1 MLMPPRLRC
10 LSMPLVL
17 LAIAGLPATALAGP
31 ADYDCNDGTVLN
43 GDFTPR
49 TAQIHYAGQHWTL
62 GRVHGSREARYVSS
76 RAGVSVT
83 IVRNLATVQRKGQP
97 ELSCKLV
104 VRALK
109 Q

>member
-1 MLMPPRLRC
+1 MPMPSALRRLS
-10 LSMPLVL
+10 LPLA
-17 LAIAGLPATALAGP
+17 LAAAGLPVTVLAAP
-31 ADYDCNDGTVLN
+31 ADYDCSDGSVMN
-43 GDFTPR
+43 ADFTPR
-49 TAQIHYAGQHWTL
+49 TAQIHHGGQHWTL
-62 GRVHGSREARYVSS
+62 TRVHGSREARYVSG

-83 IVRNLATVQRKGQP
+83 IVRNQATMQRKGQP